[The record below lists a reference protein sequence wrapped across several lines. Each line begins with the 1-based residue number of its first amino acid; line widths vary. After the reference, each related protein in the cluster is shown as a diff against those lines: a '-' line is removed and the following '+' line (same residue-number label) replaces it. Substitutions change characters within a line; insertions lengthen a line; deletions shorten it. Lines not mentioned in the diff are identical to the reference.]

1 MNARILVVAVVT
13 ALAVSGCGG
22 DSAASRV
29 AKDFYVAVSE
39 GDSTTACSLL
49 APQRGR
55 NWSSRPARA
64 VRKRCPPSWYGD
76 GAIATRG
83 GDTAFLARFAD
94 GWRVTAAGCTHIADD
109 KPYECTVK
117 GA

>member
-1 MNARILVVAVVT
+1 MRRRLGRQPGREGLLRGRLRRRFDDGVLAAGTPAREELEQSTGQSCAEALPSELGAVADG
-13 ALAVSGCGG
+13 SI
-22 DSAASRV
+22 
-29 AKDFYVAVSE
+29 
-39 GDSTTACSLL
+39 TTA
-49 APQRGR
+49 A
-55 NWSSRPARA
+55 
-64 VRKRCPPSWYGD
+64 YGD